1 MAYQEVKKTSYGKNL
16 GNSFKGIFTGIVLVI
31 VGTILIFWNE
41 NRAIKKYKAIYRA
54 QEACVEM
61 PDLSRVNA
69 EFDGKTVHC
78 NGIATTEEI
87 LKDENFG
94 VSVSGLSLRREVE
107 YYQWVQNES
116 TEKKDKIGGATEEI
130 TTYTYS
136 KKWVSSPQDNDF
148 KDPDFK
154 GENFVFA
161 EVPEM
166 DWDANVVTMG
176 AYTLPSFIVNSIG
189 GSVSAPV
196 ELDSA
201 TIAEWN
207 KAIKTRL
214 GLADSIPANYVYT
227 EGNMVYLGASA
238 SQPEVGDV
246 RVTLTY
252 IPNNQEI
259 SVIAKVKGD
268 TFEPYTDKNGKTVSA
283 VRSGNVTAEEMFES
297 MKSGNKMITWLL
309 RLVIL
314 FIIIGGFRMMVG
326 IIPTLAKVIPF
337 LGKGLDKILGF
348 ACTIIGFVWTLV
360 FIGIAWIVVR
370 PTVSIVLLVV
380 VVALVVWLVMRQKKA
395 ATTVATEKTEV
406 AATTET
412 E

>member
-16 GNSFKGIFTGIVLVI
+16 GNSFKGIFTGILLVV

-41 NRAIKKYKAIYRA
+41 NRAIKKYKAINRA
-54 QEACVEM
+54 QDACIEM
-61 PDLSRVNA
+61 PDISRVNA

-78 NGIATTEEI
+78 NGIATTEET

-94 VSVSGLSLRREVE
+94 VSVNGLSLHREVE
-107 YYQWVQNES
+107 YYQWVEDTR

-130 TTYTYS
+130 TTYTYN

-148 KDPDFK
+148 KDPEFK

-166 DWDANVVTMG
+166 DWDANMVTLG
-176 AYTLPSFIVNSIG
+176 AYTLPSFITHSIG
-189 GSVSAPV
+189 SSVSVPV
-196 ELDSA
+196 SMDSA

-207 KAIKTRL
+207 KLIKSRL
-214 GLADSIPANYVYT
+214 GLADSIPVNYVYT

-252 IPNNQEI
+252 VPNNQEI

-268 TFEPYTDKNGKTVSA
+268 TFEPYVDKNGKTVSA
-283 VRSGNVTAEEMFES
+283 VRSGNITADEMFES
-297 MKSGNKMITWLL
+297 MKSGNKTITWLF
-309 RLVIL
+309 RLAIL
-314 FIIIGGFRMMVG
+314 FIIIGGFRLMVG
-326 IIPTLAKVIPF
+326 IIPALAKVIPF
-337 LGKGLDKILGF
+337 LGKGFDKILGF
-348 ACTIIGFVWTLV
+348 ACTVIGIIWTLV
-360 FIGIAWIVVR
+360 FIGIAWIAVR
-370 PTVSIVLLVV
+370 PAISITLLVIII
-380 VVALVVWLVMRQKKA
+380 ALVVWLVMRKKKA
-395 ATTVATEKTEV
+395 AMSE
-406 AATTET
+406 
-412 E
+412 

>member
-1 MAYQEVKKTSYGKNL
+1 MAYQEVKKTSYGKNI
-16 GNSFKGIFTGIVLVI
+16 GNSFKGIFTGILLVV

-41 NRAIKKYKAIYRA
+41 NRAIKKYKAINRA
-54 QEACVEM
+54 QDACIEM
-61 PDLSRVNA
+61 PDINRVDA

-78 NGIATTEEI
+78 NGIATTEEM
-87 LKDENFG
+87 LNDDNFG
-94 VSVSGLSLRREVE
+94 VSVNGLALRREVE
-107 YYQWVQNES
+107 YYQWVEEKH

-130 TTYTYS
+130 TTYTYN
-136 KKWVSSPQDNDF
+136 KKWVSNPQDNDF
-148 KDPDFK
+148 KDPEFK

-166 DWDANVVTMG
+166 DWEANRVTLG
-176 AYTLPSFIVNSIG
+176 AYTLPTFITHSIG
-189 GSVSAPV
+189 NSVSAPV
-196 ELDSA
+196 SMDST

-207 KAIKTRL
+207 KVIKARL
-214 GLADSIPANYVYT
+214 GLADSIPVNYVYT

-238 SQPEVGDV
+238 SKPEVGDV

-252 IPNNQEI
+252 VPNNQEI

-283 VRSGNVTAEEMFES
+283 VRSGNITANEMFES
-297 MKSGNKMITWLL
+297 LKSGNKTMAWLI

-314 FIIIGGFRMMVG
+314 FIIIGGFRLMVG

-337 LGKGLDKILGF
+337 LGKGFDKILGF

-360 FIGIAWIVVR
+360 FIGIAWIAVR
-370 PTVSIVLLVV
+370 PAISITLLVIV
-380 VVALVVWLVMRQKKA
+380 IALIVWLVIRKKKA
-395 ATTVATEKTEV
+395 V
-406 AATTET
+406 AATAE
-412 E
+412 